1 MRINKFLAEAGVC
14 SRRRADE
21 LVAAGQVRVN
31 GEVAGMGA
39 QVEAGDSVEVQGKPV
54 VLAEVAPCHIL
65 LHKPVGVV
73 STASDPEG
81 RRTVLDIL
89 PERFRVANGRPRRL
103 YPAGRL
109 DFFSEGLLL
118 ITDDGPLTHALTHP
132 ARHVPRVYVVAVRE
146 PVTEAM
152 LQTMRSGMTLA
163 EGEKLAPV
171 GLRVRVERDKTVMEM
186 TLHQGVNRQ
195 IRRMCRDLG
204 LTVLKLTRVAMGP
217 LSLGTLPSGEARLLT
232 AEELSALR
240 RSVGLE
246 TPAPAQSR
254 QVAAPRPAQSRPIS
268 PAPQNNRDRGDVS
281 RKTPSRS
288 YNSPRAHKGK

>member
-1 MRINKFLAEAGVC
+1 MDGISRVKEHNKLRINKFLAEAGVC

-21 LVAAGQVRVN
+21 LVAAGLVNVN
-31 GEVAGMGA
+31 GQVAGMGA
-39 QVEAGDSVEVQGKPV
+39 QVETGDAVEVQGKPV
-54 VLAEVAPCHIL
+54 ALAEAAPCHIL
-65 LHKPVGVV
+65 LHKPVEVV

-89 PERFRVANGRPRRL
+89 PERFRVANGRARRL

-132 ARHVPRVYVVAVRE
+132 ASHIPRVYEVAVRE
-146 PVTEAM
+146 PITDAM
-152 LQTMRSGMTLA
+152 LRVMRSGMTLA

-171 GLRVRVERDKTVMEM
+171 GLRVRVERDRTVMEL

-204 LTVLKLTRVAMGP
+204 LTVLRLTRVTMGP
-217 LSLGTLPSGEARLLT
+217 LTLGALPVGKARLLT
-232 AEELSALR
+232 SDELSALR
-240 RSVGLE
+240 RAVGLE
-246 TPAPAQSR
+246 
-254 QVAAPRPAQSRPIS
+254 
-268 PAPQNNRDRGDVS
+268 
-281 RKTPSRS
+281 K
-288 YNSPRAHKGK
+288 